1 MTSLVILT
9 DLTWVWVINSKGSLN
24 KITGA
29 PMNIRIKGV
38 PFYFY
43 NVKFAAMKMHI
54 KITALFLLSLML
66 STEIIAG
73 GVYQDPA
80 DFINEVFD
88 NNPPKAE
95 VLWLDKDLKTQIVKI
110 LDHKYKGL
118 RVRYWQQD
126 KKSARRTAWVLEEIG
141 KEKLI
146 TVGFLV
152 NSRQI
157 EQVKVLVFRESRGW
171 EVRHDFFTDQFKQAK
186 LKDNHQLDKT
196 IDNIS
201 GATLSVR
208 AVRKLA
214 QIALLLDQHVQHKS
228 AE

>member
-1 MTSLVILT
+1 MGI
-9 DLTWVWVINSKGSLN
+9 
-24 KITGA
+24 
-29 PMNIRIKGV
+29 
-38 PFYFY
+38 PFSVYK
-43 NVKFAAMKMHI
+43 VKFAAMKMFL
-54 KITALFLLSLML
+54 KITALLLFSLIF
-66 STEIIAG
+66 STVTVAG
-73 GVYQDPA
+73 GVYQEPA

-88 NNPPKAE
+88 NKPPKADI
-95 VLWLDKDLKTQIVKI
+95 LWLNTELKKQIVEI

-118 RVRYWQQD
+118 RVRYWSQE
-126 KKSARRTAWVLEEIG
+126 KMSAWILDEIG

-146 TVGFLV
+146 TAGFVV
-152 NSRQI
+152 NNGQI

-186 LKDNHQLDKT
+186 LKDNHQLDKH

-214 QIALLLDQHVQHKS
+214 QIALLLDQHVQH
-228 AE
+228 EVVE